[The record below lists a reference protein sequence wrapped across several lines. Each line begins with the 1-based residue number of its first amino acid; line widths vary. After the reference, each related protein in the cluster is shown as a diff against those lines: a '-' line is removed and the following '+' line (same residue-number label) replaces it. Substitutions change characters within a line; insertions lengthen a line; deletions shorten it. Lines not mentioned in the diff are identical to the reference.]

1 MKTTADCFIDIT
13 DDLCPITLVKVKLK
27 LEKMESG
34 QILEV
39 KLRGKEPRQSI
50 PRSLTE
56 MGFEILSL
64 TFDPDESTIS
74 TIKIRHP

>member
-1 MKTTADCFIDIT
+1 MNHKADYFIDIT
-13 DDLCPITLVKVKLK
+13 SDICPITLVKVKLK
-27 LEKMESG
+27 LEKMEPG

-39 KLRGKEPRQSI
+39 KLRGKEPRHSI

-56 MGFEILSL
+56 TGFEVLSL
-64 TFDPDESTIS
+64 TLDPDESAIS